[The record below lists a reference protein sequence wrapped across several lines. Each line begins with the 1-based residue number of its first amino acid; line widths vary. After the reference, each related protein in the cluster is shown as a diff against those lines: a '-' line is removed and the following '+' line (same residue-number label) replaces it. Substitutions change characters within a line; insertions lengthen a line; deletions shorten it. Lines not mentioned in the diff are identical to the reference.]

1 MRSSLFRRHFMLTAG
16 MILISFAL
24 LAAAFMTLSYR
35 YMVQEKKETM
45 AVNVTY
51 VASLTQDILE
61 QGFDPAEDGFKLY
74 GPALSMIADCDILIC
89 NRSGTVL
96 RYTADGRN
104 IPGYAGQAIN
114 PAVVDQLISQG
125 CYSGM
130 SDLGLY
136 PNLYFAAGVPIYF
149 QSGADTSVEYLI
161 FMTTSAG
168 ELIAL
173 WKTLATIFFFIAVVV
188 LCIAFIS
195 SSIFSLQQVKP
206 LREMADAVRKFGMG
220 EYDTRVDDYGRKDE
234 IGDLATAFNAMAD
247 SLASSEK
254 RRQEFVAN
262 ISHELKTP
270 MTTISGFTNG
280 ILDGTIPPE
289 KVNDSLQ
296 VISSETARL
305 SRLVRRMLD
314 VSALQA
320 REAVESQVEF
330 DVSETMVQVMI
341 SLEGK
346 IKGRQLDMDV
356 QIPDNPVRV
365 WGDPDGITQVCY
377 NPVSYTHLAAHQFGV
392 VLGVHTRLDGG
403 GVGVDDQIQVQLL
416 GHLVPEGNHLRD
428 FKGGV
433 HVDKGERTVAEKR
446 LLCQPKQHGGVLA
459 DAPEHT
465 QLAQLLVCLPQNVD
479 TLRLQGVQMVHLVIL
494 LLVFRSLSGSIL
506 IALFIICFPPMFVK
520 SAIVTFS

>member
-35 YMVQEKKETM
+35 YMVQEKKEAM
-45 AVNVTY
+45 AINVTY
-51 VASLTQDILE
+51 VASLTQDLLE
-61 QGFDPAEDGFKLY
+61 QGFDPAEDGFRLY

-89 NRSGTVL
+89 DDSGKVL

-104 IPGYAGQAIN
+104 IMNYVGCSISST
-114 PAVVDQLISQG
+114 VVNQLVSQG

-136 PNLYFAAGVPIYF
+136 SNLYFTSGVPIYF
-149 QSGADTSVEYLI
+149 QSGDNTSVEYLV

-168 ELIAL
+168 ELVTL
-173 WKTLATIFFFIAVVV
+173 WKALATIFFFIAVVV

-234 IGDLATAFNAMAD
+234 VGDLAAAFNAMAD

-305 SRLVRRMLD
+305 SRLVRKMLD

-320 REAVESQVEF
+320 RESVESQVEF
-330 DVSETMVQVMI
+330 DISETMVQVMI

-346 IKGRQLDMDV
+346 IKSRRLDMDV
-356 QIPDNPVRV
+356 QIPDNPVEV

-377 NPVSYTHLAAHQFGV
+377 NLLDNAAKFAAPGTAIGV
-392 VLGVHTRLDGG
+392 TITTKGTKAYISVKNQGETIPPEELSMIFDRFHKSDRSRSIDKE
-403 GVGVDDQIQVQLL
+403 GVGL
-416 GHLVPEGNHLRD
+416 GLYIVKTILNNHKENITVTSKD
-428 FKGGV
+428 GV
-433 HVDKGERTVAEKR
+433 TEFVFT
-446 LLCQPKQHGGVLA
+446 LTLA
-459 DAPEHT
+459 
-465 QLAQLLVCLPQNVD
+465 
-479 TLRLQGVQMVHLVIL
+479 G
-494 LLVFRSLSGSIL
+494 
-506 IALFIICFPPMFVK
+506 
-520 SAIVTFS
+520 

>member
-1 MRSSLFRRHFMLTAG
+1 MRSSLFRRHFILTAG

-35 YMVQEKKETM
+35 YMVQEKKEAM

-61 QGFDPAEDGFKLY
+61 QGFDPAEDGFRLY

-89 NRSGTVL
+89 DNSGTVL

-104 IPGYAGQAIN
+104 ISGYVGERIT
-114 PAVVDQLISQG
+114 PAVVDQLVSQG

-130 SDLGLY
+130 TDLGLY
-136 PNLYFAAGVPIYF
+136 PNLYFTAGVPIYF
-149 QSGADTSVEYLI
+149 QSGANTTVEYLI

-220 EYDTRVDDYGRKDE
+220 EYDTRVEDYGRKDE

-247 SLASSEK
+247 SLACSEK

-305 SRLVRRMLD
+305 SRLVRKMLD

-320 REAVESQVEF
+320 RESVQSQVEF
-330 DVSETMVQVMI
+330 NVGETMVQVMI

-356 QIPDNPVRV
+356 QIPDKPVLV

-377 NPVSYTHLAAHQFGV
+377 NLLDNAAKFAAPGTAIAVSITTKGSKAYISIKDQGETIPPEELSMIFDRFHKSD
-392 VLGVHTRLDGG
+392 RSRSIDKE
-403 GVGVDDQIQVQLL
+403 GVGL
-416 GHLVPEGNHLRD
+416 GLYIVKTILNNHKENITVTSRD
-428 FKGGV
+428 GV
-433 HVDKGERTVAEKR
+433 TEFIFT
-446 LLCQPKQHGGVLA
+446 LTLA
-459 DAPEHT
+459 
-465 QLAQLLVCLPQNVD
+465 
-479 TLRLQGVQMVHLVIL
+479 G
-494 LLVFRSLSGSIL
+494 
-506 IALFIICFPPMFVK
+506 
-520 SAIVTFS
+520 

>member
-1 MRSSLFRRHFMLTAG
+1 

-35 YMVQEKKETM
+35 YMVQEKKEAM

-61 QGFDPAEDGFKLY
+61 QGFDPAEDGFRLY

-89 NRSGTVL
+89 DNSGTVL

-104 IPGYAGQAIN
+104 ISGYVGERIT
-114 PAVVDQLISQG
+114 PAVVDQLVSQG

-130 SDLGLY
+130 TDLGLY
-136 PNLYFAAGVPIYF
+136 PNLYFTAGVPIYF
-149 QSGADTSVEYLI
+149 QSGANTTVEYLI

-206 LREMADAVRKFGMG
+206 LREMADAVRRFGMG
-220 EYDTRVDDYGRKDE
+220 EYDVRVADYGRKDE

-247 SLASSEK
+247 SLACSEK

-270 MTTISGFTNG
+270 MTTIGGYVDG

-289 KVNDSLQ
+289 RERKYLSL
-296 VISSETARL
+296 VSSEIKRL
-305 SRLVRRMLD
+305 SRLVRSMLD
-314 VSALQA
+314 VSRLQDQGIPPEKMV
-320 REAVESQVEF
+320 RF
-330 DVSETMVQVMI
+330 DVAECLGQVLI
-341 SLEGK
+341 TFEQK
-346 IKGRQLDMDV
+346 INDKHLDVAVNFPEYSVYAQGELDA
-356 QIPDNPVRV
+356 
-365 WGDPDGITQVCY
+365 ITQVAY
-377 NPVSYTHLAAHQFGV
+377 NLIDNAVKFCPPGGQLGLSLRESGSKVYVSVSNTGD
-392 VLGVHTRLDGG
+392 T
-403 GVGVDDQIQVQLL
+403 IP
-416 GHLVPEGNHLRD
+416 PE
-428 FKGGV
+428 
-433 HVDKGERTVAEKR
+433 E
-446 LLCQPKQHGGVLA
+446 
-459 DAPEHT
+459 
-465 QLAQLLVCLPQNVD
+465 LP
-479 TLRLQGVQMVHLVIL
+479 
-494 LLVFRSLSGSIL
+494 LVFDRFHKIDKSRSLNRDGWGLGLYIVKT
-506 IALFIICFPPMFVK
+506 IIC
-520 SAIVTFS
+520 SHGEDISVTSRDGKTEFTFTLAGVNSL

>member
-35 YMVQEKKETM
+35 YMVQEKKEAM
-45 AVNVTY
+45 AINVTY
-51 VASLTQDILE
+51 VASLTQDLLE
-61 QGFDPAEDGFKLY
+61 QGFDPAEEGFRLY

-89 NRSGTVL
+89 DDTGTVL

-104 IPGYAGQAIN
+104 IMNYVGCSISST
-114 PAVVDQLISQG
+114 VVNQLVSQG

-136 PNLYFAAGVPIYF
+136 SNLYFASGVPIYF
-149 QSGADTSVEYLI
+149 QSGNNTSVEYLV

-168 ELIAL
+168 ELVSL
-173 WKTLATIFFFIAVVV
+173 WKALATIFFFIAVVV

-206 LREMADAVRKFGMG
+206 LREMAEAVRKFGMG

-234 IGDLATAFNAMAD
+234 VGDLAAAFNAMAD

-305 SRLVRRMLD
+305 SRLVRKMLD

-320 REAVESQVEF
+320 RESVESQVEF
-330 DVSETMVQVMI
+330 DISETMVQVMI

-346 IKGRQLDMDV
+346 IKSRRLDMDV
-356 QIPDNPVRV
+356 QIPDNPVEV

-377 NPVSYTHLAAHQFGV
+377 NLLDNAAKFAAPGTAIAVTITTKGTKAYISVKNQGETIPPEELSMIFDRFHKSD
-392 VLGVHTRLDGG
+392 RSRSIDKE
-403 GVGVDDQIQVQLL
+403 GVGL
-416 GHLVPEGNHLRD
+416 GLYIVKTILNNHKENITVTSKD
-428 FKGGV
+428 GV
-433 HVDKGERTVAEKR
+433 TEFVFT
-446 LLCQPKQHGGVLA
+446 LTLA
-459 DAPEHT
+459 
-465 QLAQLLVCLPQNVD
+465 
-479 TLRLQGVQMVHLVIL
+479 G
-494 LLVFRSLSGSIL
+494 
-506 IALFIICFPPMFVK
+506 
-520 SAIVTFS
+520 

>member
-247 SLASSEK
+247 SLASLEK

-377 NPVSYTHLAAHQFGV
+377 NLLDNAAKFATPGTAIAVTITTKGTKAYISVKNHGETIPPEELSMIFDRF
-392 VLGVHTRLDGG
+392 HKSDRSRSIDKE
-403 GVGVDDQIQVQLL
+403 GVGL
-416 GHLVPEGNHLRD
+416 GLYIVKTILNNH
-428 FKGGV
+428 K
-433 HVDKGERTVAEKR
+433 ENITVTSKDGITEFVFT
-446 LLCQPKQHGGVLA
+446 LTLA
-459 DAPEHT
+459 
-465 QLAQLLVCLPQNVD
+465 
-479 TLRLQGVQMVHLVIL
+479 G
-494 LLVFRSLSGSIL
+494 
-506 IALFIICFPPMFVK
+506 
-520 SAIVTFS
+520 